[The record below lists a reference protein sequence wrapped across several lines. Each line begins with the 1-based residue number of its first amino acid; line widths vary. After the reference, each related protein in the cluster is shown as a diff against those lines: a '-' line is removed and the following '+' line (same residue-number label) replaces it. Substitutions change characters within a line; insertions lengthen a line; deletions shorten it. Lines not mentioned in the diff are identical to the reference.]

1 MIYVLN
7 WIYQFETRSRERAL
21 LFTDFYSNGWT
32 SDQGIA
38 SIFSSFPVFPYV
50 AIINEIDKSRKL
62 PCLNKSLKNYHSSFF
77 YGGQLTFGNIKSYL
91 ISHGFVSYKY
101 LFCQDSLRGSSHF
114 VDRYMAAIF

>member
-1 MIYVLN
+1 MDFFL
-7 WIYQFETRSRERAL
+7 QF
-21 LFTDFYSNGWT
+21 LFKWLDI
-32 SDQGIA
+32 DQGIS

-91 ISHGFVSYKY
+91 ISHGFDLVKDQQNYKD
-101 LFCQDSLRGSSHF
+101 LSGRIGVHDEHMFTQF
-114 VDRYMAAIF
+114 K